1 MRRSWRYLLLCSPFV
16 VVAFLMVPFGK
27 RQAVPVPP
35 SLPLD
40 RWDIPQLAAYLNE
53 AGVVLHTKSVQK
65 NGKLGQRAF
74 LTVDMKDWE
83 ELNRL
88 TKDATQIARWRGI
101 VYCERPRL
109 IDVAGLMQQWGDGC
123 LAVEPFIFYGDTDL
137 LARIKAALTPPARTD
152 AP

>member
-27 RQAVPVPP
+27 HHAVPVPP

-53 AGVVLHTKSVQK
+53 AGVALHTESVQK
-65 NGKLGQRAF
+65 NGNLGQRAF
-74 LTVDMKDWE
+74 LTTAKKDWE
-83 ELNRL
+83 DLNGL
-88 TKDATQIARWRGI
+88 TKDAKQIAHWRGI

-109 IDVAGLMQQWGDGC
+109 MDVADLTHQWGDRC
-123 LAVEPFIFYGDTDL
+123 LAVEPFLFYGDAEL
-137 LARIKAALTPPARTD
+137 LARIKAALTRPARTD